1 LRVTDLQAE
10 LEARRDL
17 VARLEQERTD
27 LRIEIDAFQPMYTAR
42 LGPAQAELEALD
54 LHITEYRLR
63 NELVRLRGSALDANK
78 LDAEVEWQMRG
89 RRERFAGYQESVR
102 RAETAARM
110 AHTASDVPVGP
121 SDPSPTPPSAAP
133 STSLRARLRACFGRG
148 LRRTDLKS
156 MYRDLAK
163 RAHPDLAVDETD
175 RAARSTLM
183 AEINDAY
190 ARSDLPMLRAI
201 LAQVSGSS
209 LPQAGAGD
217 AKWLRAEIDRLDQVI
232 ASIRAEIAELNR
244 SDWMAMKLDA
254 ALARSRGIDWFD
266 RARREIE
273 ERAADRR
280 AELDALITDF
290 RELVRQAGLG

>member
-1 LRVTDLQAE
+1 MRVTDLQAE

-27 LRIEIDAFQPMYTAR
+27 LHIEIDAFQQMYTAC
-42 LGPAQAELEALD
+42 LGPAPAELEALD
-54 LHITEYRLR
+54 LHIAEYRLR

-110 AHTASDVPVGP
+110 AHTAPDVPVEH
-121 SDPSPTPPSAAP
+121 SDPSTPLPTPPSAA
-133 STSLRARLRACFGRG
+133 LRACFGRG

-183 AEINDAY
+183 TEINDAY
-190 ARSDLPMLRAI
+190 ARSDLPVLRTI

-266 RARREIE
+266 RARREIA

-280 AELDALITDF
+280 AELDALIADF
-290 RELVRQAGLG
+290 RELVRQAGMG

>member
-1 LRVTDLQAE
+1 MPVTDLQAE

-27 LRIEIDAFQPMYTAR
+27 LHIEIDAFQQMYTAC
-42 LGPAQAELEALD
+42 LGPAPAELEALD
-54 LHITEYRLR
+54 LHIAEYRLR

-110 AHTASDVPVGP
+110 AHTASDVPVEH
-121 SDPSPTPPSAAP
+121 SDPSTPLPTP
-133 STSLRARLRACFGRG
+133 FGRG

-190 ARSDLPMLRAI
+190 ARSDLPVLRAI

-217 AKWLRAEIDRLDQVI
+217 AKWLRAEIDRLAQVI

-273 ERAADRR
+273 ARAADRR
-280 AELDALITDF
+280 AELDALIADF

>member
-1 LRVTDLQAE
+1 MPVKDLQAE

-27 LRIEIDAFQPMYTAR
+27 LHIEIDVFQQMVTAR

-54 LHITEYRLR
+54 LHIAEYRLR
-63 NELVRLRGSALDANK
+63 NEWVRLRGGALDANK
-78 LDAEVEWQMRG
+78 LDAEIEWQMRG

-110 AHTASDVPVGP
+110 AHTASDVPVQ
-121 SDPSPTPPSAAP
+121 PSAAP
-133 STSLRARLRACFGRG
+133 STSLRARLR
-148 LRRTDLKS
+148 TDLKS

-163 RAHPDLAVDETD
+163 RVHPDLAVDEAD
-175 RAARSTLM
+175 RAARSALM

-190 ARSDLPMLRAI
+190 ARSDLSALGAI

-232 ASIRAEIAELNR
+232 ASMRAEIAELNR

-266 RARREIE
+266 RARREIA

-280 AELDALITDF
+280 AELDALIADF
-290 RELVRQAGLG
+290 RELVRQAGMG

>member
-1 LRVTDLQAE
+1 MPVTDLQAE

-27 LRIEIDAFQPMYTAR
+27 LHIEIDAFQQMYTAC
-42 LGPAQAELEALD
+42 LGPAPAELEALD
-54 LHITEYRLR
+54 LHIAEYRLR

-110 AHTASDVPVGP
+110 AHTAPDVPVEH
-121 SDPSPTPPSAAP
+121 SDPSTPLPTPPSAA
-133 STSLRARLRACFGRG
+133 LRACFGRG

-190 ARSDLPMLRAI
+190 ARSDLPVLRAI

-217 AKWLRAEIDRLDQVI
+217 AKWLRAEIDRLAQVI

-273 ERAADRR
+273 ARAADRR
-280 AELDALITDF
+280 AELDALIADF
-290 RELVRQAGLG
+290 RELVRQAGMG